1 MNTNIIREI
10 KRKIEELQELITRL
24 EQPHQTKL
32 DYVNLSEGNNED
44 KLSRMTEQ
52 IAQYDINILT
62 TPKDSQLVRCAIVN
76 ELADRGMKYWHIIR
90 AKSNGYDEAE
100 QTKRYVYLLSRR
112 DKININFGTVVNRY
126 KDAIDKYNRNLN
138 IMMME
143 TTKQSVERSGNLNP
157 MWNKKQSLE
166 TKKKISNSQKKRYA
180 AIRKAIRE
188 QDILQLAHTDDKARK
203 ELIHQLLDKNNI
215 SFDNIQQAVNFVAF
229 CLKKSMLRIL

>member
-76 ELADRGMKYWHIIR
+76 ELADRGMKYWHVIR
-90 AKSNGYDEAE
+90 SMADNYDEAD
-100 QTKRYVYLLSRR
+100 QTKKYVYLMSRKDTIR
-112 DKININFGTVVNRY
+112 LNFGVIVNRY
-126 KDAIDKYNRNLN
+126 KAAIDKYNRNIN
-138 IMMME
+138 IDDD
-143 TTKQSVERSGNLNP
+143 G
-157 MWNKKQSLE
+157 
-166 TKKKISNSQKKRYA
+166 SN
-180 AIRKAIRE
+180 
-188 QDILQLAHTDDKARK
+188 
-203 ELIHQLLDKNNI
+203 
-215 SFDNIQQAVNFVAF
+215 
-229 CLKKSMLRIL
+229 

>member
-138 IMMME
+138 INDD
-143 TTKQSVERSGNLNP
+143 GNN
-157 MWNKKQSLE
+157 
-166 TKKKISNSQKKRYA
+166 
-180 AIRKAIRE
+180 
-188 QDILQLAHTDDKARK
+188 
-203 ELIHQLLDKNNI
+203 
-215 SFDNIQQAVNFVAF
+215 
-229 CLKKSMLRIL
+229 